1 MIETNPMLRQS
12 LLLLYLFGANLVVA
26 QQPGTA
32 PPSEITP
39 TPVAGLPYDPA
50 KVASDIRDSYYHPNG
65 ISGLDCRVSVDWQG
79 IFTALSV
86 QSPADFLAKLNG
98 LKIQSKTTRGEAP
111 GVTFDWSAGSLDS
124 TADLEEVLR
133 LTVGSFYQMYW
144 FFLASSPIGNAADI
158 TRVEPLPDGGA
169 RVYAV
174 SQNVSVI
181 ITVDREWTPTRF
193 AVNSPAM
200 QGTIDPHY
208 AGNPRRVSSM
218 DLTERIGASTL
229 KVELTVDY
237 QALGDSYVPQEVS
250 FNIEGLKFMIMNFTS
265 CSATTGVNARQPSH
279 TGAEAEHSLS
289 ATAQQWSTPAIE
301 AGKIDFSWLGKLQS
315 RDLLNQGV
323 EAYKKEHYQDAIA
336 LFTRS
341 TELDPSSV
349 MARLYVGTAYAQLVV
364 PEDLST
370 KNLQNAQSAI
380 DSFQI
385 LLLKNPADVN
395 TLKQIASVYYS
406 IQKFDQAKDY
416 QSRVLARNPKDAE
429 AQYTIGVIDW
439 QLSYKNAVGILAGVG
454 LKDDGMGNTAK
465 DNVTCMKLREVN
477 AALVDDGIMHLGH
490 AVDLQSDYSDA
501 MAYLNLTYR
510 RKADLECGDDS
521 SRKHDVDEA
530 ETWRTR
536 SVISRDKFGTNGT
549 PKP

>member
-1 MIETNPMLRQS
+1 
-12 LLLLYLFGANLVVA
+12 
-26 QQPGTA
+26 
-32 PPSEITP
+32 
-39 TPVAGLPYDPA
+39 
-50 KVASDIRDSYYHPNG
+50 VASAIRDSYYHPNG
-65 ISGLDCRVSVDWQG
+65 ISGLDCNVSIDWQG
-79 IFTALSV
+79 IFTALNV
-86 QSPADFLAKLNG
+86 QAPADSLAKLNG

-111 GVTFDWSAGSLDS
+111 EVTFDWSAGPLDS
-124 TADLEEVLR
+124 TADLEEALR
-133 LTVGSFYQMYW
+133 QAVGSFYQMYW

-158 TRVEPLPDGGA
+158 TRIEPLPDGGA

-200 QGTIDPHY
+200 QGTIAPHY
-208 AGNPRRVSSM
+208 TGDPRRVSSM
-218 DLTERIGASTL
+218 DLSEQIGVSTL
-229 KVELTVDY
+229 NVELNVDY
-237 QALGDSYVPQEVS
+237 QALGKSYVPQQVS
-250 FNIEGLKFMIMNFTS
+250 FNIEGHKIMIMNFTS
-265 CSATTGVNARQPSH
+265 CSATTGVIARQPPH
-279 TGAEAEHSLS
+279 TGAEPQEVLAT
-289 ATAQQWSTPAIE
+289 TAQQWSTPATE
-301 AGKIDFSWLGKLQS
+301 TGKIDSSWLGKLQS

-323 EAYKKEHYQDAIA
+323 EAYKKEHYQEAIA
-336 LFTRS
+336 LFTKS
-341 TELDPSSV
+341 TELDTSNL
-349 MARLYVGTAYAQLVV
+349 MARLYLGTAYAQLVV

-370 KNLQNAQSAI
+370 KNLQIAQSAI

-385 LLLKNPADVN
+385 VLLKNPADVN

-406 IQKFDQAKDY
+406 IQKFDQARDY
-416 QSRVLARNPKDAE
+416 QNQVLARNPKDAE
-429 AQYTIGVIDW
+429 AEYTIGVIDW
-439 QLSYKNAVGILAGVG
+439 QLSYKNAVGILAGAG

-477 AALVDDGIMHLGH
+477 AALVDDGIMHLGR

-530 ETWRTR
+530 EAWRTR
-536 SVISRDKFGTNGT
+536 AVSSRGKSDINGT
-549 PKP
+549 PKL

>member
-12 LLLLYLFGANLVVA
+12 LLFLYLSGANLLVA
-26 QQPGTA
+26 QQPATA
-32 PPSEITP
+32 PPSEMTP
-39 TPVAGLPYDPA
+39 IPVAGLPYDPA
-50 KVASDIRDSYYHPNG
+50 KVAGAIRDSYYHPDG
-65 ISGLDCRVSVDWQG
+65 ISGLDCNVSVDWQG
-79 IFTALSV
+79 IFTALNV
-86 QSPADFLAKLNG
+86 QPPADFLAKLSG

-124 TADLEEVLR
+124 TAELEEALR
-133 LTVGSFYQMYW
+133 QMVGSFYQMYW

-158 TRVEPLPDGGA
+158 TRIEPLPDGGA
-169 RVYAV
+169 WVYAV

-208 AGNPRRVSSM
+208 AGDPRRVSSM
-218 DLTERIGASTL
+218 DLSEQTGASTL
-229 KVELTVDY
+229 NIKLTVDY
-237 QALGDSYVPQEVS
+237 QDLGNSYVPQQVS
-250 FNIEGLKFMIMNFTS
+250 FNIEGHTFMIMNFTN
-265 CSATTGVNARQPSH
+265 CSATTGVIARQPPH
-279 TGAEAEHSLS
+279 PGAEAQQILS
-289 ATAQQWSTPAIE
+289 NTAQQWSTPVTE
-301 AGKIDFSWLGKLQS
+301 AGKIDLSWLGKLQS

-323 EAYKKEHYQDAIA
+323 EAYKKEQYQNAIA
-336 LFTRS
+336 LFTKS

-349 MARLYVGTAYAQLVV
+349 MARLYLGTAYAQLVV
-364 PEDLST
+364 PEDLSA
-370 KNLQNAQSAI
+370 KNLRIAKSAI

-385 LLLKNPADVN
+385 VLLKNPADVN

-406 IQKFDQAKDY
+406 IQKFNQAKDF
-416 QSRVLARNPKDAE
+416 QNQVLARNPKDAE
-429 AQYTIGVIDW
+429 AEYTIGVIDW

-477 AALVDDGIMHLGH
+477 AALVDDGIMHLGR

-521 SRKHDVDEA
+521 SRKYDVDEA
-530 ETWRTR
+530 EAWRNR
-536 SVISRDKFGTNGT
+536 SVSSRGKSGTNGT
-549 PKP
+549 PNR